1 MTMQISEVQ
10 IKPTKPRD
18 GLIGFAS
25 LVINKSLY
33 LSSIGIFTR
42 LNGQGY
48 RITYP
53 TKKVGSLDMQVF
65 HPISKEL
72 GKEIEK
78 EVIKKAEDI
87 FNENT

>member
-1 MTMQISEVQ
+1 MTQISEVQ
-10 IKPTKPRD
+10 IKPTKPKD

-25 LVINKSLY
+25 LVIDNSLY

-42 LNGQGY
+42 LNGIGY

-53 TKKVGSLDMQVF
+53 TKKVGNLDMQIF

-72 GKEIEK
+72 GKKIEK
-78 EVIKKAEDI
+78 EVIKKAKEI
-87 FNENT
+87 FNEHT